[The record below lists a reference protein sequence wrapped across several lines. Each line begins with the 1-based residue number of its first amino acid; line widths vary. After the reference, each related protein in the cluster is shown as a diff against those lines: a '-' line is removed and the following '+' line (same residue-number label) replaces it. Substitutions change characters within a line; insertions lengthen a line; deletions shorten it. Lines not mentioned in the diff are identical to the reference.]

1 MEETAR
7 GEEFSVCARK
17 IIQQNCMDK
26 SQRTKNQWQEI
37 VNAMNKNDSGT
48 KLIVE
53 GKFNVHE
60 QPSRKMLPVC
70 TWC

>member
-17 IIQQNCMDK
+17 IIQQNCMDT

-60 QPSRKMLPVC
+60 QPSRKMLPVG